1 MRGVLRRPK
10 AAYRQAMTPE
20 RAISIA
26 ILVIVLIILIFVL
39 VNVLG

>member
-1 MRGVLRRPK
+1 MNSQDPEIYG
-10 AAYRQAMTPE
+10 QHMSPE

-39 VNVLG
+39 VGVLN